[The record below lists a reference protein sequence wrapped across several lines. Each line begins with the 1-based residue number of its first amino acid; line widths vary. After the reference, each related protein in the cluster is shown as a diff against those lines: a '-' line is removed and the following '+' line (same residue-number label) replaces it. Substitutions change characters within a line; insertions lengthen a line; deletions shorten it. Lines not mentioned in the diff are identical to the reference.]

1 MNIKYSDVLT
11 LSDKKQYIVAGMTN
25 YNNYDYLFLIDIHDN
40 KNVKFVW
47 LKENSVVV
55 LDNKLDCKL
64 IEALLPLF
72 VNNAKEFLEEN
83 IEE

>member
-25 YNNYDYLFLIDIHDN
+25 YNNYDYLFLID
-40 KNVKFVW
+40 VKFVW